1 MSDKLIGYTYDW
13 QVRRLSYSKH
23 GAYSV
28 RCIVCGK
35 RHMLRAIDIRDG
47 HDTVRRRYTLTQHPG
62 SIEASWSQ
70 SELDRMAEK

>member
-13 QVRRLSYSKH
+13 QVRRLSYGKR
-23 GAYSV
+23 GTYSV
-28 RCIVCGK
+28 RCVVCGK
-35 RHMLRAIDIRDG
+35 RHMLRWARAHDG
-47 HDTVRRRYTLTQHPG
+47 GWRYRLTQHPG